1 MRLDQ
6 GCLELWFDVGI
17 KRYTTNNQKYHGYQ
31 ELWFDVGIKRYTT
44 ERIHRNTTAS
54 CGLM

>member
-1 MRLDQ
+1 M
-6 GCLELWFDVGI
+6 I
-17 KRYTTNNQKYHGYQ
+17 IA

-44 ERIHRNTTAS
+44 EWLFTFIYAKLWFDVGIKRYTTMKIFASMPWS